1 MNRDEILSQK
11 SPKDLEIDRLSSF
24 PDAEYLRHPKTHE
37 GRPSGVLLGDEIE
50 FYCKNYRLLDP
61 YKPSNIKAAN
71 YELRV
76 GLRYSVGG
84 ERHELAIGES
94 LTIPRFEVAVVE
106 ILETIN
112 MPHFLIG
119 RWNIRTR
126 WAYKGLIWVGGPQVD
141 AGYRGLLMC
150 PLWNLS
156 NEPFT
161 IKCSEEIAIIDF
173 EATTPPTERSREY
186 EYKWRTRSRF
196 VFDEYEPEKLH
207 SGLVDEAVRRIEK
220 VEGDLKGVQLETK
233 EDIEHSRNRIDGV
246 TVLMFTALGVLTTA
260 IAVIVTKQGDVKHF
274 WEHSMFWLSS
284 GTLLISLLAWAKA
297 HSPGKWW
304 KGVHM
309 WIAVVATVAIAIQ
322 VYRSQLEINRLQD
335 AEGTIQCLQRHIEA
349 LEGAKQSVS
358 GQAKDVQGNC
368 EFKQP
373 ATESK

>member
-11 SPKDLEIDRLSSF
+11 SPRDLEIDRLSSF
-24 PDAEYLRHPKTHE
+24 PDAEYLRHPKTHG

-84 ERHELAIGES
+84 ERHELVIGES

-161 IKCSEEIAIIDF
+161 IKCGEEIAIIDF
-173 EATTPPTERSREY
+173 EATTPPTERSRDY
-186 EYKWRTRSRF
+186 EYKWSKRSRF
-196 VFDEYEPEKLH
+196 IFDEYEPQKLR
-207 SGLVDEAVRRIEK
+207 SGLVEEAVRRIEK
-220 VEGDLKGVQLETK
+220 VEGGLSKVQRETREDLER
-233 EDIEHSRNRIDGV
+233 SRNRIDGV

-260 IAVIVTKQGDVKHF
+260 IAVIVTKQGEARHF
-274 WEHSMFWLSS
+274 WDHSMFWLSS
-284 GTLLISLLAWAKA
+284 GTLLISLLAWTKA
-297 HSPGKWW
+297 HSQGKWW
-304 KGVHM
+304 KGVHL

-322 VYRSQLEINRLQD
+322 VYRSQYEINRLQD
-335 AEGTIQCLQRHIEA
+335 AEGTIQCLERHIEA
-349 LEGAKQSVS
+349 LEGAKPSPS